1 MMKRKK
7 KAYKAG
13 KSLLTAVLC
22 VVLAAAFAACSAG
35 SGGAGAGASSGAGKD
50 QSGPAPETAVV
61 RLALAPNGHIFNA
74 IAEKEGYL
82 EEEGIKVAYVS
93 VENDTE
99 VFEGL
104 ANGTIDV
111 ASNSGTNLPLQHIS
125 EGMDLTIFGGYLLT
139 GCMPIFAR
147 VDTKWNGLG
156 DLIGSTMAC
165 EPNLYAVTGPLL
177 DMGYDPLKDITWL
190 QTETQ
195 EERIAAVER
204 GDADFGLVGTSLN
217 YEIISNPNIK
227 IIMYASDILPEY
239 SCCRVEAPTQWVN
252 ENPNTVKALLKAWI
266 RAMAYYDSHH
276 NESVELVTRMTGQD
290 EALIRAYA
298 DNPHFELNID
308 PMKSVVERAWNYMD
322 RLGLLDEEAKK
333 INIDDHINVDLY
345 KQALDECQEQYGEE
359 NSAFYEKMQAQYSRN
374 NM

>member
-104 ANGTIDV
+104 
-111 ASNSGTNLPLQHIS
+111 
-125 EGMDLTIFGGYLLT
+125 
-139 GCMPIFAR
+139 
-147 VDTKWNGLG
+147 
-156 DLIGSTMAC
+156 GSTF
-165 EPNLYAVTGPLL
+165 P
-177 DMGYDPLKDITWL
+177 
-190 QTETQ
+190 
-195 EERIAAVER
+195 R
-204 GDADFGLVGTSLN
+204 GW
-217 YEIISNPNIK
+217 
-227 IIMYASDILPEY
+227 ILR
-239 SCCRVEAPTQWVN
+239 SSEA
-252 ENPNTVKALLKAWI
+252 I
-266 RAMAYYDSHH
+266 
-276 NESVELVTRMTGQD
+276 
-290 EALIRAYA
+290 
-298 DNPHFELNID
+298 
-308 PMKSVVERAWNYMD
+308 
-322 RLGLLDEEAKK
+322 
-333 INIDDHINVDLY
+333 
-345 KQALDECQEQYGEE
+345 C
-359 NSAFYEKMQAQYSRN
+359 
-374 NM
+374 